1 MKKND
6 GIALIIVLGMLS
18 ILVLMAVSFATLMRT
33 ERQAGSNMAEIT
45 AARLYTL
52 SALDNT
58 VFELSG
64 DGHPWGSMI
73 FPDSDWSTNQDPA
86 VTSGV
91 MAVDMILQDE
101 HFGGGYFDGNIIP
114 ADDCFEWSEMLL
126 QTNQNI
132 KTGALYGY
140 FVINESGRIDV
151 NRFNTN
157 LAIPDYA
164 EVARVRGDRIY
175 IFSPAALIGNLTNDY
190 NNFTTYNR
198 FTQKYTDNTSAAPTE
213 YITNRIWLGGTDAD
227 LKTNRSQIVNMLAA
241 DNVSDPSFVF
251 DCLLD
256 YSDSN
261 FVSEAYGAAGY
272 CTDFEP
278 MINEIVIE
286 TSVVSSNVTNHT
298 IACDF
303 MVEIWNPF
311 DKPMSNSY
319 SLISS
324 QDPVINNSL
333 GLTFSGSFSG
343 FIGTLQAGEFSVLTN
358 RYSVSYASATA
369 PAGTISFADIQMTLE
384 EGGRSVDDV
393 EVLSSSSLNLPAAG
407 SSTNVSFQ
415 INDPR
420 MNYVTSNWVERLPPT
435 LGTNNPG
442 QEQKSLHIANAPLS
456 QVGELAFLPQDQT
469 TPWSFVQV
477 TSSNKFVLDHFTV
490 YTNEYQRGLVNL
502 NTKNL
507 DVLAAGLSNRYAEF
521 SYEVD
526 CTDIAEQLITKSSTT
541 PFVRRSD
548 ATSVI
553 TNKRIW
559 AACSDLLDVYGNTF
573 TVLLG
578 VKTFRDNR
586 EENDDNGRV
595 VLKAIPNGIYDG
607 PDIDPEIARQFL
619 VAQFWRDPIS
629 KETKLTFLKWQRRK

>member
-73 FPDSDWSTNQDPA
+73 FPDNDWSTNQDPYVA
-86 VTSGV
+86 TGY
-91 MAVDMILQDE
+91 MATNMTLQDTR
-101 HFGGGYFDGNIIP
+101 FGGGYFDGDIISNN
-114 ADDCFEWSEMLL
+114 AYFEWSEMLL
-126 QTNQNI
+126 PTNQNI

-157 LAIPDYA
+157 LAIPDYS
-164 EVARVRGDRIY
+164 EVERVWNDRQY

-261 FVSEAYGAAGY
+261 FVSDAYGAAGF

-278 MINEIVIE
+278 MINEIVVE
-286 TSVVSSNVTNHT
+286 TRVTSSNGTNHT
-298 IACDF
+298 ITCDF
-303 MVEIWNPF
+303 MVEVWNPF
-311 DKPMSNSY
+311 DKAMSNSY
-319 SLISS
+319 SLIAL
-324 QDPVINNSL
+324 QAPVINNSL
-333 GLTFSGSFSG
+333 GLTFSGSLG
-343 FIGTLQAGEFSVLTN
+343 GLIGTLHAGEFPVLTN

-369 PAGTISFADIQMTLE
+369 PAGTISFADIQMALVDGG
-384 EGGRSVDDV
+384 GGRVDAAAI
-393 EVLSSSSLNLPAAG
+393 LPSSSLNLPASG

-420 MNYVTSNWVERLPPT
+420 MNYVASNWVERLPST

-507 DVLAAGLSNRYAEF
+507 DVIAAGLSNRYAEF

-553 TNKRIW
+553 TNKRVW

-578 VKTFRDNR
+578 VKTFRDNSKDG
-586 EENDDNGRV
+586 ND
-595 VLKAIPNGIYDG
+595 LKAIPNGEYDG